1 MDLFERES
9 IEIAE
14 AELDRFI
21 ERRAREAGEAELI
34 EVAWAES
41 VRLHHARKLETNRG
55 LWRAYHLDQAARLEA
70 TAAELARGHRA
81 RAEALLGA
89 EPGAS

>member
-41 VRLHHARKLETNRG
+41 VRRHHARRREENRQSWIAFHRG
-55 LWRAYHLDQAARLEA
+55 L
-70 TAAELARGHRA
+70 A
-81 RAEALLGA
+81 RAHAEISDEHRVKADALAVAG
-89 EPGAS
+89 PGPDS

>member
-1 MDLFERES
+1 MMLDPVAVER
-9 IEIAE
+9 AE
-14 AELDRFI
+14 KSLDEFI
-21 ERRAREAGEAELI
+21 SRRVREAGDAELI

-41 VRLHHARKLETNRG
+41 VRLHHARQQETNRG

-81 RAEALLGA
+81 RAEALLD
-89 EPGAS
+89 PGPA